1 MSETGLV
8 HRTAIAAP
16 SASPVVPAIVAAAGE
31 KAARRYLEFF
41 AVTIEN
47 ANTREAYYRACRR
60 FFAWCDLRG
69 LTELVDI
76 EPMHVAAYIKS
87 MRGGFE
93 KPSVKQHLAAIRM
106 LFDWLVVGQ
115 VVATNPAHSVRGP
128 KHVVK
133 RGKTPV
139 LTADQARVL
148 LDSIDVSTVV
158 GLRDR
163 ALIALMAYSFARV
176 SAAVAMRVE
185 DYFATGK
192 RWWVRLHEKGGKRH
206 EMPAHHNL
214 EAYLDAYL
222 HAAGI
227 TDAKRTPLF
236 RSANWHTGALTESAM
251 HRVDVWRMISP
262 ARQGR
267 RHRRRNVLPHFP
279 GDGDHRLSR
288 QRRHFGERSGHGG
301 ARKPAN
307 DQALRSHRR

>member
-87 MRGGFE
+87 MGGGFE

-115 VVATNPAHSVRGP
+115 VVATIPLIRCAVR
-128 KHVVK
+128 
-133 RGKTPV
+133 
-139 LTADQARVL
+139 
-148 LDSIDVSTVV
+148 SMS
-158 GLRDR
+158 
-163 ALIALMAYSFARV
+163 S
-176 SAAVAMRVE
+176 SAAR
-185 DYFATGK
+185 
-192 RWWVRLHEKGGKRH
+192 
-206 EMPAHHNL
+206 
-214 EAYLDAYL
+214 
-222 HAAGI
+222 
-227 TDAKRTPLF
+227 
-236 RSANWHTGALTESAM
+236 
-251 HRVDVWRMISP
+251 
-262 ARQGR
+262 RQ
-267 RHRRRNVLPHFP
+267 
-279 GDGDHRLSR
+279 S
-288 QRRHFGERSGHGG
+288 
-301 ARKPAN
+301 
-307 DQALRSHRR
+307 

>member
-1 MSETGLV
+1 MGMKSDPPSTDLTIIESGAV
-8 HRTAIAAP
+8 AAGHD
-16 SASPVVPAIVAAAGE
+16 ASRPVPAIVAAAGD
-31 KAARRYLEFF
+31 KAARRFLEFF

-47 ANTREAYYRACRR
+47 PNTREAYYRACRR
-60 FFAWCDLRG
+60 FFAWTDARG
-69 LTELVDI
+69 LKELVDI

-87 MRGGFE
+87 MGAGFE

-115 VVATNPAHSVRGP
+115 VVATNPAHAVRGP

-139 LTADQARVL
+139 LTASQARQL

-163 ALIALMAYSFARV
+163 ALIALMAFSFARV
-176 SAAVAMRVE
+176 SAATAMRVE

-192 RWWVRLHEKGGKRH
+192 RWWVRLHEKGGKLH

-222 HAAGI
+222 LAAGI
-227 TDAKRTPLF
+227 SEFKKTPLF
-236 RSANWHTGALTESAM
+236 RSANWCGF
-251 HRVDVWRMISP
+251 
-262 ARQGR
+262 R
-267 RHRRRNVLPHFP
+267 RK
-279 GDGDHRLSR
+279 
-288 QRRHFGERSGHGG
+288 RH
-301 ARKPAN
+301 AVTI
-307 DQALRSHRR
+307 